1 MTRRRRIWLITLA
14 AAVLLLVFALRWLA
28 LPQQVSRFIVDRI
41 GQSLGLEITA
51 SGISEYRLRGTPL
64 LVLRDVI
71 ARESGQTPLLRAR
84 RIYVALPW
92 STIRA
97 GGDELNAQ
105 RIEIDAPQLDLPALQ
120 RWLAKRPPAKKRIPT
135 LTKGLRIRDGVI
147 INDDW
152 RIDGIDVQLPSLLP
166 GKPLYAQIR
175 GRYLDAPTSI
185 PFDLAVAL
193 TRPDNDAGLAVIGPL
208 TIQQDGWRMSAHVK
222 LSGPLHIGDD
232 DLRITPARLAMAAR
246 YHQGETDLPFVLGLY
261 GPLHFD
267 EATWSL
273 APAGVALRGR
283 DVMPDFVIPALDARG
298 ALALGRRLVLQL
310 NGKLEEWP
318 QAWPTLPPPLGQS
331 TTPLPFALRYVGK
344 PDLTEIVAL
353 QLRRDDTRFDGR
365 FRLQEVS
372 TWFDA
377 GDGSPLPPLDG
388 RLSTPRLEIS
398 GAQLQGVEIT
408 LDDPALQDE

>member
-1 MTRRRRIWLITLA
+1 MMRRRIWLITLGA
-14 AAVLLLVFALRWLA
+14 AALLLVFALRWLA
-28 LPQQVSRFIVDRI
+28 LPPQATGFIVDRI
-41 GQSLGLEITA
+41 SRSLGLEITA
-51 SGISEYRLRGTPL
+51 GGASEYRLRGTPM
-64 LVLRDVI
+64 LVLRDVVV
-71 ARESGQTPLLRAR
+71 REHGQSPLLRAR

-97 GGDELNAQ
+97 GGEELIAQ
-105 RIEIDAPQLDLPALQ
+105 RIELDAPQLDLPALQ
-120 RWLAKRPPAKKRIPT
+120 RWMAKRPPAETRIPT
-135 LTKGLRIRDGVI
+135 LTKGVRIRDGVI
-147 INDDW
+147 VNNDW

-166 GKPLYAQIR
+166 EKPLNARIR

-193 TRPDNDAGLAVIGPL
+193 TRPGNDAGLAVIGPL
-208 TIQQDGWRMSAHVK
+208 TIQHDDWRMPAHVH

-232 DLRITPARLAMAAR
+232 DLRITPARLAMSAR
-246 YHQGETDLPFVLGLY
+246 YRQGETDLSFVLGLY

-283 DVMPDFVIPALDARG
+283 DVMPTLDARG

-310 NGKLEEWP
+310 EGKLAEWP

-344 PDLTEIVAL
+344 PDLTEIATL
-353 QLRRDDTRFDGR
+353 QLQRDDTHFDGR
-365 FRLQEVS
+365 FRLHEV
-372 TWFDA
+372 TAWIDA

-408 LDDPALQDE
+408 IDDPALQDE

>member
-1 MTRRRRIWLITLA
+1 MTRRRRTWLITLA

-64 LVLRDVI
+64 LVLRDVV
-71 ARESGQTPLLRAR
+71 AREPGQTPLLRAR

-105 RIEIDAPQLDLPALQ
+105 RIELDAPQLDLPALQ

-166 GKPLYAQIR
+166 GKPLNAQIR

-208 TIQQDGWRMSAHVK
+208 TIQHDDWRMPARVK

-283 DVMPDFVIPALDARG
+283 DVMPRLDARG

-310 NGKLEEWP
+310 DGKLAEWP

-344 PDLTEIVAL
+344 PDLTEIAAL

-372 TWFDA
+372 AWFDA

>member
-1 MTRRRRIWLITLA
+1 MMRRRIWLITLGA
-14 AAVLLLVFALRWLA
+14 AALLLVFALRWLA
-28 LPQQVSRFIVDRI
+28 LPPQVSGFIVDRI
-41 GQSLGLEITA
+41 GRSLGLEITA
-51 SGISEYRLRGTPL
+51 GGASEYRLRGTPL
-64 LVLRDVI
+64 LVLRDVVV
-71 ARESGQTPLLRAR
+71 REQGQAPLLRAR

-97 GGDELNAQ
+97 GGEELIAQ
-105 RIEIDAPQLDLPALQ
+105 RIELDGPQLDLPTLQ
-120 RWLAKRPPAKKRIPT
+120 RWLAKRPPAETRIPT

-147 INDDW
+147 INDNW

-166 GKPLYAQIR
+166 EKSLNARIR

-185 PFDLAVAL
+185 PFNLAVAL
-193 TRPDNDAGLAVIGPL
+193 TRPGNDAGLAVIGPL
-208 TIQQDGWRMSAHVK
+208 TIQHDDWRMPAHVH
-222 LSGPLHIGDD
+222 LSGPLHIGAD
-232 DLRITPARLAMAAR
+232 DLRIAPARLAISAR
-246 YHQGETDLPFVLGLY
+246 YRQGETDLSFVLGLH

-283 DVMPDFVIPALDARG
+283 DVMPTLDARG

-310 NGKLEEWP
+310 EGKLVEWP

-344 PDLTEIVAL
+344 PNLTEIATL
-353 QLRRDDTRFDGR
+353 QLQRDDTRFDSR
-365 FRLQEVS
+365 FRLQEI
-372 TWFDA
+372 TAWIDA
-377 GDGSPLPPLDG
+377 DDGSPLPPLDG
-388 RLSTPRLEIS
+388 RLSTPRLQIS